1 MCEIY
6 ELKLKKTFPLTVIIF
21 YLEKVSNVNFS
32 VLCVIQKQPG
42 SGNFLFPVTM
52 AISLLRTAGCDV
64 FSSYYTIQTVK
75 ADFFLEFLVV
85 CTWFPD
91 NQ

>member
-1 MCEIY
+1 MCY
-6 ELKLKKTFPLTVIIF
+6 P
-21 YLEKVSNVNFS
+21 
-32 VLCVIQKQPG
+32 KQPG